1 MLARPYLVVPMTER
15 ELLLSG
21 WDALLI
27 GPLLTGPWL
36 MPLGEYVPVERTRL
50 PYISR
55 WVETPDCA
63 SAELPQ
69 AIRQRILRVALMGPR
84 ERSGQLA

>member
-1 MLARPYLVVPMTER
+1 MRYLLVPVPRR
-15 ELLLSG
+15 ELLVG
-21 WDALLI
+21 GCAGTLLM

-55 WVETPDCA
+55 WFETPDCA
-63 SAELPQ
+63 SADVAPANRQKIANVIRMLLHSYSHHLP
-69 AIRQRILRVALMGPR
+69 
-84 ERSGQLA
+84 